1 MPCSAQAIIDKALSQ
16 VGYKEGSG
24 NNNKYGIAY
33 GYNKVSWCCIFIW
46 WLFNQCGASDLFYGG
61 KKTASCTTLYNW
73 AKKNSQT
80 VTPANLRA
88 GDIVFYDWDSS
99 GDADH
104 VGVCVSRSGNTV
116 YTVEGNTSSGNSG
129 SQSNGDGV
137 YKRSR
142 PLSQI
147 KKVWRPKYSGLASN
161 TTTTK
166 EGYCNVDLPIL
177 KTGMK
182 GAAVGTM
189 QTLLNA
195 KGYSCGAVDK
205 DFGTK
210 TATALRAFQRANG
223 LERDAICGPASWKAL
238 LLK

>member
-1 MPCSAQAIIDKALSQ
+1 MPCSAQDIIDWALSQ
-16 VGYKEGSG
+16 VGYREGA
-24 NNNKYGIAY
+24 NNDNKYGKDY

-46 WLFNQCGASDLFYGG
+46 DDFNKNNASDLFYGG

-73 AKKNSQT
+73 AKKNGQT
-80 VTPANLRA
+80 VTPANVRA
-88 GDIVFYDWDSS
+88 GDIVFFDWDNS
-99 GDADH
+99 GDCDH

-137 YKRSR
+137 YKRTR

-147 KKVWRPKYSGLASN
+147 KKVWRPKYTGAASN

-177 KTGMK
+177 RTGSK

-195 KGYSCGAVDK
+195 KGFNCGKVDK

-210 TATALRAFQRANG
+210 TTTALKSMQKYYG
-223 LERDAICGPASWKAL
+223 LEKDGICGPASWTVL